1 MDGTL
6 SELVPVPEDAEVRPS
21 IKANLSALCHKLPL
35 VAVIT
40 GRSSAQA
47 SEIVGVPDLT
57 YVGNHGLERLQD
69 GRMVF
74 HEDVIPYLSYL
85 TQTREGLQERFTAP
99 GITFEDKG
107 ASFAVHYR
115 QVDNPDQVRDD
126 LLAALHQVAENKVR
140 LMSGKQVIN
149 ILPPVTHDKG
159 TAVTWLVK
167 QHNLSRAL
175 VMGDDIT
182 DLDLFRAA
190 RRLSD
195 QGQLE
200 CLCVGVVGANSPPA
214 LENAVDFTLRSVS
227 DVDEFLGLLTERLT

>member
-1 MDGTL
+1 M
-6 SELVPVPEDAEVRPS
+6 PEDAEVSPS
-21 IKANLSALCHKLPL
+21 IKANLSALRRKLPL

-40 GRSSAQA
+40 GRSSVQA
-47 SEIVGVPDLT
+47 SGIVGVPDLT
-57 YVGNHGLERLQD
+57 YAGNHGLEHLQA
-69 GRMVF
+69 GRMEF
-74 HEDVIPYLSYL
+74 HDEVMPYVSYLS
-85 TQTREGLQERFTAP
+85 QIREGLQEHFTAP

-115 QVDNPDQVRDD
+115 HVDNPDRVRDD
-126 LLAALHQVAENKVR
+126 LLATLHQVAENKVK
-140 LMSGKQVIN
+140 LILGKLVIN

-159 TAVTWLVK
+159 TAVTRLVK
-167 QHNLSRAL
+167 QYGLSSAL

-200 CLCVGVVGANSPPA
+200 CLCVGVVGVDSPPA
-214 LENAVDFTLRSVS
+214 LEDAVDFTLRSVS
-227 DVDEFLGLLTERLT
+227 DVDEFLSWLTERLT